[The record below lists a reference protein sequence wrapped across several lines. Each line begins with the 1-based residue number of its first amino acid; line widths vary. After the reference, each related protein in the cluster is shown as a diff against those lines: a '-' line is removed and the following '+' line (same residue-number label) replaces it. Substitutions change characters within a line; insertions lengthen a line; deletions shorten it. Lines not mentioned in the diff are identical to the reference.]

1 MRLTRQRP
9 STSCSSR
16 FSAALASERIYN
28 AFCTAISCYCCKKR
42 RFAPKTSTRFI
53 RTGGCEMTR
62 QVNVETV
69 LRRSI
74 HGSNRFGVWKGELE
88 TPLQSANLLFGGC
101 HWQHQ
106 MLILRAR
113 PHDIWLRCISH
124 IGVSRITA
132 DFLDRGTD
140 NHHVRAGLHPMLMRC
155 ALSGVVIAG
164 AVVTGKH
171 ADKADLVWRVRFRD

>member
-1 MRLTRQRP
+1 
-9 STSCSSR
+9 
-16 FSAALASERIYN
+16 
-28 AFCTAISCYCCKKR
+28 
-42 RFAPKTSTRFI
+42 
-53 RTGGCEMTR
+53 MTR
-62 QVNVETV
+62 QVNVETI

-171 ADKADLVWRVRFRD
+171 VDKADLVWRVRFRDYGFHPCNAILIRTERRSTWIDRAGVAIGAV